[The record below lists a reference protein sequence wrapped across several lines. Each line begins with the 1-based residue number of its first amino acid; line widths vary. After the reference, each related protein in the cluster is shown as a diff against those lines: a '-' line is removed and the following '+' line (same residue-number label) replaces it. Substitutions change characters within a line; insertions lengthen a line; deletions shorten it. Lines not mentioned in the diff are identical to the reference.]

1 MKDTRPLIVAVLVTA
16 LVVGAGMYLLLVQRT
31 TKFEQ
36 QVKSLESANAE
47 LRQQVTALQEQIKAK
62 PKEEGGTRVEI
73 TRQPR
78 PGWQAYFPTAETTTL
93 TGKSV
98 DEVRSLLGEPP
109 VLLRSIARNPEFN
122 REIWVFMP
130 FEEDPTGLYI
140 FFKGDRV
147 SGSRLDEF
155 NGIVNSGLL
164 DDADFWQS

>member
-1 MKDTRPLIVAVLVTA
+1 
-16 LVVGAGMYLLLVQRT
+16 MYLLLVQRT
-31 TKFEQ
+31 ARFEQ
-36 QVKSLESANAE
+36 RVKSLESVNSE
-47 LRQQVTALQEQIKAK
+47 LQKQVSALQEQIKTE
-62 PKEEGGTRVEI
+62 PKQEGDTRVGI

-93 TGKSV
+93 AGKSI
-98 DEVRSLLGEPP
+98 DEVRDLLGEPP
-109 VLLRSIARNPEFN
+109 VLLQSIARNPEFN

-147 SGSRLDEF
+147 SGSRVDEF

-164 DDADFWQS
+164 DDTDFWQG